1 MPEVIFDKVTVERGN
16 RPVVSNLSFRI
27 ASGAFHVIS
36 GSGGSGK
43 TTVLKVIAGL
53 IRPSSGHVWIGNN
66 TLKISSAW
74 RNNHAGM
81 IFQRDALFDSMTV
94 YENVLFPLRE
104 SGRCKLP
111 DVNPGERVSYLLD
124 VTGLSGAGELFPS
137 QLSGGMKKRAGIARA
152 LATSP
157 DILLCDDPTAGLDP
171 DTSGAIIRL
180 ILSEKE
186 KNGMTVIW
194 AGTNPAAVKDTG
206 TSWTVMSN
214 MGRHNLRL
222 SRGEE
227 AVQADKTCGP
237 G

>member
-36 GSGGSGK
+36 GPGGSGK

-53 IRPSSGHVWIGNN
+53 IHPSSGHVCIGNN
-66 TLKISSAW
+66 RMKNSSAW

-81 IFQRDALFDSMTV
+81 IFQRDALFDSMSV
-94 YENVLFPLRE
+94 RDNVLFPLRE
-104 SGRCKLP
+104 SGQCKLR
-111 DVNPGERVSYLLD
+111 DVNSDERVSYLLD
-124 VTGLSGAGELFPS
+124 VTGLSYAAELFPS

-152 LATSP
+152 LAISP

-171 DTSGAIIRL
+171 DTSEGIVRL

-186 KNGMTVIW
+186 KNGITVIW
-194 AGTNPAAVKDTG
+194 AGTNPAAVKDKG
-206 TSWTVMSN
+206 TSWTVIGN
-214 MGRHNLRL
+214 TGRHNLQV
-222 SRGEE
+222 SKGED
-227 AVQADKTCGP
+227 AKSDGAG
-237 G
+237 